1 MDENN
6 SASAKLTVFIDLMR
20 IVERGFIHK
29 LKQRRPDVT
38 EQEISEEIRR
48 WYMERPGA
56 EHGDSDGVVG
66 DVKRFL
72 K

>member
-1 MDENN
+1 MDANPSKSGRLN
-6 SASAKLTVFIDLMR
+6 VFIDLMR

-29 LKQRRPDVT
+29 LKQRRPEAT
-38 EQEISEEIRR
+38 EQDISEEVAR

-66 DVKRFL
+66 DVARFL

>member
-1 MDENN
+1 MSDNN
-6 SASAKLTVFIDLMR
+6 SNSAKLNVFIDLMR

-29 LKQRRPDVT
+29 LKQRRPDIT
-38 EQEISEEIRR
+38 EEEISEEVMR

-56 EHGDSDGVVG
+56 EHGDSDGVIG
-66 DVKRFL
+66 DVARFL